1 MKAHKY
7 WSIGALITMIGT
19 FYTGYKGSKSGHRY
33 FACSTL
39 ICMIMSM
46 YTGHKMISGNKRTRK
61 QVDNAQKSH
70 MPASYILVYY
80 PLDKNIK
87 LFFYLNNH
95 LIYALLRSDPAI
107 QNPVLL
113 FLTLTFTI
121 PPLLYFPPVFLF
133 FYYLKSFY
141 DQNRLP

>member
-46 YTGHKMISGNKRTRK
+46 YTGHKMISGNKK
-61 QVDNAQKSH
+61 QENRWKIQKQRNS
-70 MPASYILVYY
+70 
-80 PLDKNIK
+80 KC
-87 LFFYLNNH
+87 
-95 LIYALLRSDPAI
+95 
-107 QNPVLL
+107 
-113 FLTLTFTI
+113 
-121 PPLLYFPPVFLF
+121 
-133 FYYLKSFY
+133 
-141 DQNRLP
+141 

>member
-1 MKAHKY
+1 MLEVGKKAPDFELPDQNGEMHKLSDY
-7 WSIGALITMIGT
+7 AGKKVFL
-19 FYTGYKGSKSGHRY
+19 Y
-33 FACSTL
+33 C
-39 ICMIMSM
+39 
-46 YTGHKMISGNKRTRK
+46 
-61 QVDNAQKSH
+61 
-70 MPASYILVYY
+70 Y